1 MTSKTPEKTKGETET
16 AEIQQPVAPPMPAFT
31 LLFDLEDIA
40 LNGRQAA
47 FDVLKQRFG
56 QKFTVPTFIQYCL
69 KQHPGQ
75 FLPAL
80 VEALGEGKAAD
91 GNPVEVFYEAV
102 GKKLLSSPKAAA
114 ALVKIIEL
122 GKTLDV
128 SAVAISCLPRA
139 TAEELMEKSGLT
151 GLGVRLFTFERT
163 DRLFPT
169 PDVWLKTAK
178 GVLQKPHRC
187 AVLGGSGRVCKS
199 ALSAD
204 MRCIVATDEYT
215 SFQDY
220 GGAAIVLDKLEDL
233 AAKEILETLFPLH
246 AVAAK

>member
-1 MTSKTPEKTKGETET
+1 MTSKIAEKTKGEAET

-56 QKFTVPTFIQYCL
+56 QKFTAATFIQYCL

-80 VEALGEGKAAD
+80 VETLGEGKSAD
-91 GNPVEVFYEAV
+91 GNPVDVYFEAV
-102 GKKLLSSPKAAA
+102 GKKLLAASKPA
-114 ALVKIIEL
+114 PALIKIIEL
-122 GKTLDV
+122 GKDLDV
-128 SAVAISCLPRA
+128 SAVAVSGLPRA

-151 GLGVRLFTFERT
+151 SLGVRLFTFDGA

-187 AVLGGSGRVCKS
+187 AVLGGSARVCKS

-204 MRCIVATDEYT
+204 MRCIAATDEYT

-220 GGAAIVLDKLEDL
+220 GGVAFVLDKLEDL
-233 AAKEILETLFPLH
+233 SAREILETLFPLH